1 MTWRGEVWDPN
12 FPIPEDSPQATSGRP
27 GDVMGRAMSTDAHE
41 ELFRLL
47 GDVAE
52 ECPLPVL
59 ADVTL
64 MLATVQARRLHDELF
79 EFSVRDQD
87 IAN

>member
-1 MTWRGEVWDPN
+1 MTDSAGHTEKMVDPY
-12 FPIPEDSPQATSGRP
+12 GP

-87 IAN
+87 LT